1 VSDEAAQCS
10 ITFQSPSKTF
20 NIAGIVS
27 SYAIVP
33 NPELRERFYRWVDAN
48 EFSDPSLFQPIA
60 TIAALTDQGA
70 EWRSQ
75 MLHYVEANV
84 RFVEDFCR
92 EHLPAIRPWR
102 PEASFLVWL
111 DCRALGLSQEQ
122 LVDLFIHRAH
132 LLLNDGSMFGTEGT
146 GFMRLNVATPRSV
159 LARALAQLRA
169 AIENS

>member
-1 VSDEAAQCS
+1 
-10 ITFQSPSKTF
+10 
-20 NIAGIVS
+20 
-27 SYAIVP
+27 
-33 NPELRERFYRWVDAN
+33 
-48 EFSDPSLFQPIA
+48 
-60 TIAALTDQGA
+60 
-70 EWRSQ
+70 
-75 MLHYVEANV
+75 V